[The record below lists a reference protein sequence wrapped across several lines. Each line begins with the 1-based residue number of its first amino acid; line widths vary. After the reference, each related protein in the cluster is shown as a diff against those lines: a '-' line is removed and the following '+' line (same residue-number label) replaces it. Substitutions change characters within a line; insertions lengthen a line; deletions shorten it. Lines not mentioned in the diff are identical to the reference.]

1 VVSRPGKFTW
11 NPPGSPAAKVALK
24 SYILDLTT
32 EEVPAPL
39 ALVEGM
45 RPLHGEEEEDHGDQG

>member
-1 VVSRPGKFTW
+1 MAVFELT
-11 NPPGSPAAKVALK
+11 
-24 SYILDLTT
+24 LDLTT